1 MDTKTSDPG
10 AGVFVWSVWGV
21 MLATALFYALL
32 SGADAPIWDDYAVVP
47 QLCGRAPVD
56 MAWLWSQ
63 HSEHRIPL
71 ARLVLLTVF
80 RLDGADPRPVMALNA
95 ALLGAAAAALL
106 VAVGRFPEG
115 RRYSDAF
122 LPLALLGP
130 AHHENL
136 LWAIQIT
143 YVAPAA
149 LLCFALSLVATSGER
164 PGLRRCG
171 LVALCLAILPLC
183 NAGGLLMVPPLAL
196 WLGAAA
202 LGHGRSDQPGGRGR
216 ALLIAAA
223 TAPALLLMALYLWG
237 YVRPSHHAAPGG
249 PAASLRATAQFLATA
264 LGSPGSSLWPLSGAI
279 VAGAMVGAFAALVR
293 AWLTEPRNR
302 WSAGGVLCALGAVA
316 ALAVATGWGR
326 SGEGPSAGLQ
336 PRYATL
342 AAPAL
347 AVVYL
352 AFARFGSRISRRLVP
367 MVLFAGFCS
376 LIWPS
381 AEEALR
387 AGRVAKENSIRFRGD
402 LAAGEPL
409 YRLVRRHVPWI
420 HPSQE
425 AAHAHLEMLRA
436 AGVGKFRTMRS
447 DPPFE
452 ERRIDLDPDDVR
464 LARWSG
470 QSHEITALGVDPW
483 VRFDLPA
490 PARVAGVRIRYDH
503 QNDDGAP
510 AHFRLA
516 WRSAGQLD
524 FPADQQYGDWNLP
537 TGSNRTTT
545 VWIDQTIAQIR
556 LQPDNRPCRFR
567 IHELTLLL
575 AP

>member
-1 MDTKTSDPG
+1 LDAKTSDPG
-10 AGVFVWSVWGV
+10 AGIFVWSVWGAV
-21 MLATALFYALL
+21 LATALFYALL
-32 SGADAPIWDDYAVVP
+32 FGADVPLWDDYAVVP

-56 MAWLWSQ
+56 AAWLWSQ

-71 ARLVLLTVF
+71 ARVVLLTVF

-106 VAVGRFPEG
+106 VAAGRSPEG

-122 LPLALLGP
+122 LPLVMLGP

-149 LLCFALSLVATSGER
+149 LLCFALSLVATSGGR
-164 PGLRRCG
+164 PGVGRCG

-183 NAGGLLMVPPLAL
+183 NAGGLLMVPPLAI

-202 LGHGRSDQPGGRGR
+202 VGHWRSDRPGGRRR

-223 TAPALLLMALYLWG
+223 TAPALILVALYLRG
-237 YVRPSHHAAPGG
+237 YVKPSHHAAPGG
-249 PAASLRATAQFLATA
+249 LVASLRATAQFLATA
-264 LGSPGSSLWPLSGAI
+264 LGSPGTTLWPFSGLI
-279 VAGAMVGAFAALVR
+279 VAGGMIGAFATLVWTWFAR
-293 AWLTEPRNR
+293 PADR
-302 WSAGGVLCALGAVA
+302 WSVGGALCAFGAVA

-352 AFARFGSRISRRLVP
+352 AFARFGPRGLRGLVP
-367 MVLFAGFCS
+367 MYIFAGFCV
-376 LIWPS
+376 LVWPS
-381 AEEALR
+381 AQEALR
-387 AGRVAKENSIRFRGD
+387 GGNVAKENSIRFHGD
-402 LAAGEPL
+402 LTAGEPL
-409 YRLVRRHVPWI
+409 YRLVRRHVPWM
-420 HPSQE
+420 HPSQ
-425 AAHAHLEMLRA
+425 AATRDYLEMLRA
-436 AGVGKFRTMRS
+436 SGVGKFRAIRP

-452 ERRIDLDPDDVR
+452 QRRLELNPTDVR
-464 LARWSG
+464 LARWNNQEG
-470 QSHEITALGVDPW
+470 EIIAQGVDPW

-490 PARVAGVRIRYDH
+490 PARVAGVRVRYDH
-503 QNDDGAP
+503 HNDDGAP
-510 AHFRLA
+510 ARFRLA
-516 WRSAGQLD
+516 WRSDGQLD

-537 TGSNRTTT
+537 TGEDQTTT
-545 VWIDQTIAQIR
+545 VWIDQTISQIR